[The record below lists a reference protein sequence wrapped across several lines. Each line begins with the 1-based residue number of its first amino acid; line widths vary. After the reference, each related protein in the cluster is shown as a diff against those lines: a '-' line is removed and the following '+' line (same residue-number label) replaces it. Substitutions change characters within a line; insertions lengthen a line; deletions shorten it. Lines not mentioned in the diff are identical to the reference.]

1 MKKEK
6 WEVFPVK
13 IEHCRKKWEVF
24 PVKLEHFQKK
34 SSNCL
39 DGAL

>member
-6 WEVFPVK
+6 WEVSLVK
-13 IEHCRKKWEVF
+13 MEHCGKKWEVF
-24 PVKLEHFQKK
+24 PVKLEHCQKK